1 MQQTTRISFRKFV
14 RLLVPVILPGMLC
27 GVPAFG
33 EKINGTV
40 GFEGQEFRFT
50 FRAGRAASDAPSL
63 PDPKDPAI
71 DASLPSPRAVPTA
84 VTSVSPMPAGAEL
97 AGGGSPEISKDGFL
111 IPDEWGLGS
120 AVNDLRQDSRIVFR
134 DITFDLNSATIKPDS
149 YPTLQRLL
157 FLIQSSAESRFLIEG
172 HTDSTGD
179 ASVNQQLSVERAEAV
194 KTWLVNNG
202 IAGDRLDTVGF
213 GASQPTASNDSE
225 EGRLQNRRVEV
236 VKK

>member
-1 MQQTTRISFRKFV
+1 MYKPKRISFRRFV
-14 RLLVPVILPGMLC
+14 RILVPVILSGMLS
-27 GVPAFG
+27 GIPAFG

-40 GFEGQEFRFT
+40 GFEGQEFKFT
-50 FRAGRAASDAPSL
+50 FRAGRAASDAPNL

-71 DASLPSPRAVPTA
+71 DASIPSPRPIPTA
-84 VTSVSPMPAGAEL
+84 VTSVPQKPAGAGL
-97 AGGGSPEISKDGFL
+97 AGGSSPEISKDGFL
-111 IPDEWGLGS
+111 IPEEWGLGS

-157 FLIQSSAESRFLIEG
+157 FLIQSNAESKFLIEG
-172 HTDSTGD
+172 HTDNTGD
-179 ASVNQQLSVERAEAV
+179 ASVNQQLSVDRAEAV

-202 IAGDRLDTVGF
+202 IAGDRLETVGF

-236 VKK
+236 VRK

>member
-1 MQQTTRISFRKFV
+1 MQKPMRIYVRKFV
-14 RLLVPVILPGMLC
+14 SILVPLILTGVLA

-71 DASLPSPRAVPTA
+71 DASIPSPRPVSTA
-84 VTSVSPMPAGAEL
+84 VTNVPPKPAASDL
-97 AGGGSPEISKDGFL
+97 VGGISPEISKDGFL
-111 IPDEWGLGS
+111 IPEEWGLGS

-134 DITFDLNSATIKPDS
+134 DITFDLNSSTIKPES

-157 FLIQSSAESRFLIEG
+157 FLIQSNAESRFLIEG

-202 IAGDRLDTVGF
+202 IAGDRLETVGF
-213 GASQPTASNDSE
+213 GASQPTASNDTE

-236 VKK
+236 VRK

>member
-1 MQQTTRISFRKFV
+1 MGNPTQTRTMKFV
-14 RLLVPVILPGMLC
+14 RVCIPVLLSALFTGSPTF
-27 GVPAFG
+27 A

-63 PDPKDPAI
+63 PDPKDPAL
-71 DASLPSPRAVPTA
+71 DASIPAPRPMPTA
-84 VTSVSPMPAGAEL
+84 VSIDPPKPAGNAL

-111 IPDEWGLGS
+111 IPEEWGLGS

-134 DITFDLNSATIKPDS
+134 DITFDLNSATIKPES

-157 FLIQSSAESRFLIEG
+157 FLIQSSAESKFLIEG

-179 ASVNQQLSVERAEAV
+179 DSTNQQLSVDRAEAV
-194 KTWLVNNG
+194 KTWLVNSG
-202 IAGDRLDTVGF
+202 IAGDRLETVGF
-213 GASQPTASNDSE
+213 GESKPVATNDSE
-225 EGRLQNRRVEV
+225 DGRLQNRRVEV
-236 VKK
+236 VRK